1 MIINHPVLNRLSP
14 GIREATAS
22 INDDKLLIP
31 NTFVLSGLPPEP
43 LFRSIGAG
51 GKVFESSF
59 SLQSNVQVANAV
71 AVTTPL
77 GRLNT
82 GWWKLFARGC
92 YRSNYVLGTP
102 TPGDFR
108 FLFSDAVSNWQW
120 FAIFAQTVGSQNFNY
135 EAEFFLQNTLDI
147 SHIMDTNGVGQEQT
161 CSLSIQ
167 ANKLM

>member
-71 AVTTPL
+71 AVTTPQI
-77 GRLNT
+77 GR
-82 GWWKLFARGC
+82 AH
-92 YRSNYVLGTP
+92 V
-102 TPGDFR
+102 
-108 FLFSDAVSNWQW
+108 
-120 FAIFAQTVGSQNFNY
+120 
-135 EAEFFLQNTLDI
+135 
-147 SHIMDTNGVGQEQT
+147 
-161 CSLSIQ
+161 
-167 ANKLM
+167 